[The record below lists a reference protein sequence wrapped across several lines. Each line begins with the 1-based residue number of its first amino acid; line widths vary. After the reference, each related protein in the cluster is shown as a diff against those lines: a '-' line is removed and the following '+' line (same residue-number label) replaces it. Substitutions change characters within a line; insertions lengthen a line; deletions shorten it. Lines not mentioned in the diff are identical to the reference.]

1 MRPLYKGV
9 ISNIIVQLFVL
20 KRYIVQILVSK
31 ILCLCY
37 QRMMKFWLSLI
48 KKWQSLDCFLEE
60 TMQLQ
65 AHIWNQLPCF
75 NWLSLLALC
84 YLTTLR
90 WWLMHMVK
98 KSIDLQILSFLSW
111 EFQTFQGPKML
122 TQCQIRLEW
131 LGVRFLSH
139 VLKCWVNQCY
149 APAVVLALHILGIKL
164 KSNAVWISS
173 ALCTAFNLSSCD
185 WLIFYCMWLVV
196 KTSVNMTRI
205 VDILVAHH
213 TVYVCQ
219 KKNKS

>member
-1 MRPLYKGV
+1 MRYHLIEHIFVEVGPAFFFVQNYDGLCYVGCCLTLQAFLAQPWGLRSSMYLQCSFDGVNTSVRPLYKGV
-9 ISNIIVQLFVL
+9 ISNMIVQLFVL

-98 KSIDLQILSFLSW
+98 KSIDLQISSFLSW
-111 EFQTFQGPKML
+111 EFQTF
-122 TQCQIRLEW
+122 
-131 LGVRFLSH
+131 
-139 VLKCWVNQCY
+139 
-149 APAVVLALHILGIKL
+149 
-164 KSNAVWISS
+164 
-173 ALCTAFNLSSCD
+173 
-185 WLIFYCMWLVV
+185 
-196 KTSVNMTRI
+196 
-205 VDILVAHH
+205 
-213 TVYVCQ
+213 
-219 KKNKS
+219 